1 MLSSSSLQPNNSLV
15 AASLTFCH
23 YVKHLPLTLTAEAN
37 VYVTTCL
44 AVSVVHFCADYN
56 DDEQRRVRGGH
67 TTAVT
72 NVKAPHLALALALRC
87 TLGQNHKKH
96 SIALLVPFVSKKG
109 TNRGI
114 KCQFDIL
121 EKNPKGGPFYV
132 KNFFISD
139 FTQVSCANFL
149 GHKDSKHEI

>member
-1 MLSSSSLQPNNSLV
+1 MFLG
-15 AASLTFCH
+15 TIYFGG
-23 YVKHLPLTLTAEAN
+23 
-37 VYVTTCL
+37 
-44 AVSVVHFCADYN
+44 
-56 DDEQRRVRGGH
+56 RR
-67 TTAVT
+67 
-72 NVKAPHLALALALRC
+72 NLRLRH

-132 KNFFISD
+132 ENFFISD

-149 GHKDSKHEI
+149 GHKESKHEILAK

>member
-1 MLSSSSLQPNNSLV
+1 MQPNDSLV

-67 TTAVT
+67 TTAATAVT
-72 NVKAPHLALALALRC
+72 NVKAPHLALALALRR
-87 TLGQNHKKH
+87 TLSQNHKKH
-96 SIALLVPFVSKKG
+96 SIALLGPFVSKMG
-109 TNRGI
+109 PNRGI
-114 KCQFDIL
+114 KCQYDIL
-121 EKNPKGGPFYV
+121 DKNP
-132 KNFFISD
+132 
-139 FTQVSCANFL
+139 
-149 GHKDSKHEI
+149 

>member
-1 MLSSSSLQPNNSLV
+1 MLSSSSLQPNDSLV

-67 TTAVT
+67 TTAAVT
-72 NVKAPHLALALALRC
+72 NVKAPHLALALALRSSRG
-87 TLGQNHKKH
+87 TLCSEMAEIVQKV
-96 SIALLVPFVSKKG
+96 ALVG
-109 TNRGI
+109 YI
-114 KCQFDIL
+114 
-121 EKNPKGGPFYV
+121 
-132 KNFFISD
+132 D
-139 FTQVSCANFL
+139 FGSSWLLFGELA
-149 GHKDSKHEI
+149 

>member
-1 MLSSSSLQPNNSLV
+1 MGITPRDSQVLSAKVDIL
-15 AASLTFCH
+15 AASAGGGRARPHTMQLRQ
-23 YVKHLPLTLTAEAN
+23 A
-37 VYVTTCL
+37 
-44 AVSVVHFCADYN
+44 AV
-56 DDEQRRVRGGH
+56 RRR
-67 TTAVT
+67 TQ
-72 NVKAPHLALALALRC
+72 
-87 TLGQNHKKH
+87 GQNHKKH
-96 SIALLVPFVSKKG
+96 AIALLVLFVSKKG

>member
-1 MLSSSSLQPNNSLV
+1 MLSSSSLQPNDSLV

-67 TTAVT
+67 TTAAAVVT
-72 NVKAPHLALALALRC
+72 NVKAPHLALALALRSSSSVC
-87 TLGQNHKKH
+87 EAVL
-96 SIALLVPFVSKKG
+96 
-109 TNRGI
+109 
-114 KCQFDIL
+114 
-121 EKNPKGGPFYV
+121 
-132 KNFFISD
+132 
-139 FTQVSCANFL
+139 
-149 GHKDSKHEI
+149 